1 MYILA
6 FISIMTEMDEIT
18 AQKAKQTLGQL
29 MDRAQK
35 APVAITK
42 HGRPWAVLTSEE
54 EYQSLMRLKLEKLKK
69 DVQAGIDQLDR
80 GEFSSRSI
88 EDIKSEAR
96 KRSEERDAES

>member
-1 MYILA
+1 
-6 FISIMTEMDEIT
+6 
-18 AQKAKQTLGQL
+18 
-29 MDRAQK
+29 
-35 APVAITK
+35 
-42 HGRPWAVLTSEE
+42 
-54 EYQSLMRLKLEKLKK
+54 MRLKLEKLKK